1 MVKHMLLAGAIA
13 ALPAL
18 AHAQDAAQ
26 PAPSQ
31 ADMAAPPA
39 QSVPAQPVQNPTAR
53 PGAAV
58 ATDAA
63 PNTADQQAQPLATGD
78 QVAQAVEQEFP
89 TYDKNGDGSLDQSE
103 FAAWMTELRTVSDPS
118 VAAGSPD
125 MAAWATQ
132 AFATADTDKNA
143 VLSKAELIAFLS
155 QGAS

>member
-13 ALPAL
+13 AMPVL

-26 PAPSQ
+26 PTPSQ
-31 ADMAAPPA
+31 TDMAAPPA
-39 QSVPAQPVQNPTAR
+39 QSVPAKPVQNPTAQ
-53 PGAAV
+53 PDAAV
-58 ATDAA
+58 PTDAA
-63 PNTADQQAQPLATGD
+63 PNAADQQAQPLATGD